1 MQGSLHKSVGDGVG
15 RLPDLKISRNPVL
28 AGIAKICLTG
38 MIVALT
44 YYAIFRLPF
53 RFPPTRR
60 LCSTS
65 YAFGFNNTVAI
76 VALAVLLGLVAVLL
90 GAGRRY
96 SRRHLGWRP
105 QFNIEADVAD
115 RRACLIALLIATG
128 LYAVLTVV
136 MYKYS
141 VVSAPWLMWEVRHL
155 LFRTWLMDI
164 CGLRPYIDFQ
174 AEYGL
179 LLSYAPSYVYR
190 ALKPLDPSLE
200 QAYFVAHFLLN
211 VAGLWCAYYL
221 LSRVVMPTRVRLVTL
236 GLLVVAG
243 FAPYMG
249 LNGVLLRY
257 LCPFASLLAGHVV
270 VARMLSRPKR
280 PSQLISLAI
289 VVSLLLSANI
299 LISSEVAAAFAIA
312 WLAYALLLLR
322 RAPSVLAMSLLAL
335 AGCGL
340 LSWLLLP
347 SPYFSSLL
355 NFSAGAANLPLVPAP
370 HLLFYILTMFLV
382 VPALLATSIQ
392 ISSENDMSNAAISG
406 ALGVLCI
413 LMAAGALSRCDL
425 PHVLFYGMGV
435 SLLLMIRLANFSR
448 AAFTAYALA
457 YAGIFI
463 VLMHMVNLQVFY
475 GVPPETLRSSHGL
488 RTAVRSLRSSIRAE
502 RPDEAKLAVFDRYPR
517 LGLPFA
523 SIEDP
528 AVDKYV
534 ITQGKLEPEY
544 YTGIVG
550 VYTAA
555 ALERKLRDVGKS
567 EYLLVP
573 SSFATLMTRNPC
585 AEGLHTIQQWFFYSA
600 NFACRADPLDPFGE
614 VNKFIVEHYVPV
626 ETMGS
631 LVVLRRNATSAAEVL
646 P

>member
-1 MQGSLHKSVGDGVG
+1 
-15 RLPDLKISRNPVL
+15 
-28 AGIAKICLTG
+28 
-38 MIVALT
+38 
-44 YYAIFRLPF
+44 
-53 RFPPTRR
+53 
-60 LCSTS
+60 
-65 YAFGFNNTVAI
+65 
-76 VALAVLLGLVAVLL
+76 
-90 GAGRRY
+90 
-96 SRRHLGWRP
+96 
-105 QFNIEADVAD
+105 
-115 RRACLIALLIATG
+115 
-128 LYAVLTVV
+128 

-155 LFRTWLMDI
+155 LYRTWLMEI

-174 AEYGL
+174 AEYAP

-221 LSRVVMPTRVRLVTL
+221 LSRVVMPTRVRLVTF

-270 VARMLSRPKR
+270 VARILSRPKR
-280 PSQLISLAI
+280 PAHLIYVTII
-289 VVSLLLSANI
+289 VSILLSVNI
-299 LISSEVAAAFAIA
+299 LLSSEVAAAFAIA
-312 WLAYALLLLR
+312 WLAYAVLLLR
-322 RAPSVLAMSLLAL
+322 RDPSILIISLIALVICSLL
-335 AGCGL
+335 C
-340 LSWLLLP
+340 WLLLP
-347 SPYFSSLL
+347 SPYYASLL
-355 NFSAGAANLPLVPAP
+355 SFSAGAANLPLVPVP

-382 VPALLATSIQ
+382 VPALLAGSIQ
-392 ISSENDMSNAAISG
+392 KSSDDEMTNAAISG
-406 ALGVLCI
+406 ALGGLCI
-413 LMAAGALSRCDL
+413 LMAAGALCRCDL

-475 GVPPETLRSSHGL
+475 GVLPGTLRSSHGL
-488 RTAVRSLRSSIRAE
+488 RTAVRSVRSSVRAE
-502 RPDEAKLAVFDRYPR
+502 RPDEAKLAVLDRYPR

-534 ITQGKLEPEY
+534 ITHGKLEPEY
-544 YTGIVG
+544 YIGIVG
-550 VYTAA
+550 VYNAA

-573 SSFATLMTRNPC
+573 SSFATLMPRNPC

-631 LVVLRRNATSAAEVL
+631 LVVLRRNSTSAAAVL

>member
-322 RAPSVLAMSLLAL
+322 RDPGVLAMSLLAL